1 MNFNRAC
8 PLAKLLQAL
17 RSTPFVPAAA
27 VCGIVLLMHY
37 WLAGEALHEW
47 IGIVGIVAA
56 GLHIHRF
63 SWWFRT
69 PHFVN
74 VTPLMRMGSV
84 IAIVLLLST
93 STSFISGLLMSRE
106 ALPFLRVSGMQ
117 STLALIHLSSSHWML
132 LFAALH
138 CGYHGKRLMSTLWR
152 KLSECIEALPSVKAE
167 AAISLTAI
175 VLGAVSISQ
184 ERGLLKVLFLRVEFL
199 NMDAESSPI
208 LLFLKTFLL
217 FAAAALAA
225 AYTRHCLAPRRHR
238 RVRRAAV
245 PARTTSESL

>member
-1 MNFNRAC
+1 MNSNRVC

-17 RSTPFVPAAA
+17 RSTPLVPIAA

-84 IAIVLLLST
+84 IAMG
-93 STSFISGLLMSRE
+93 F
-106 ALPFLRVSGMQ
+106 
-117 STLALIHLSSSHWML
+117 
-132 LFAALH
+132 
-138 CGYHGKRLMSTLWR
+138 C
-152 KLSECIEALPSVKAE
+152 
-167 AAISLTAI
+167 
-175 VLGAVSISQ
+175 
-184 ERGLLKVLFLRVEFL
+184 
-199 NMDAESSPI
+199 
-208 LLFLKTFLL
+208 
-217 FAAAALAA
+217 
-225 AYTRHCLAPRRHR
+225 
-238 RVRRAAV
+238 
-245 PARTTSESL
+245 

>member
-84 IAIVLLLST
+84 IAIGLLLST
-93 STSFISGLLMSRE
+93 STTFISGLLMSRE

-152 KLSECIEALPSVKAE
+152 KLSECIGALPSVKAA
-167 AAISLTAI
+167 AAISRTAI
-175 VLGAVSISQ
+175 VLGAVWLSQ

-208 LLFLKTFLL
+208 LLFF
-217 FAAAALAA
+217 
-225 AYTRHCLAPRRHR
+225 
-238 RVRRAAV
+238 
-245 PARTTSESL
+245 

>member
-69 PHFVN
+69 PHF
-74 VTPLMRMGSV
+74 TGC
-84 IAIVLLLST
+84 
-93 STSFISGLLMSRE
+93 
-106 ALPFLRVSGMQ
+106 
-117 STLALIHLSSSHWML
+117 SSSQRSI
-132 LFAALH
+132 AD
-138 CGYHGKRLMSTLWR
+138 T
-152 KLSECIEALPSVKAE
+152 
-167 AAISLTAI
+167 TARD
-175 VLGAVSISQ
+175 S
-184 ERGLLKVLFLRVEFL
+184 
-199 NMDAESSPI
+199 
-208 LLFLKTFLL
+208 
-217 FAAAALAA
+217 
-225 AYTRHCLAPRRHR
+225 
-238 RVRRAAV
+238 
-245 PARTTSESL
+245 

>member
-1 MNFNRAC
+1 MNSNRVC

-17 RSTPFVPAAA
+17 RSTPLVPIAA

-63 SWWFRT
+63 SWWFHT

-84 IAIVLLLST
+84 IAIGLLLST
-93 STSFISGLLMSRE
+93 STTFISGLLMSRE

-138 CGYHGKRLMSTLWR
+138 CGYHGKRLMSTLW
-152 KLSECIEALPSVKAE
+152 
-167 AAISLTAI
+167 
-175 VLGAVSISQ
+175 
-184 ERGLLKVLFLRVEFL
+184 
-199 NMDAESSPI
+199 
-208 LLFLKTFLL
+208 
-217 FAAAALAA
+217 
-225 AYTRHCLAPRRHR
+225 
-238 RVRRAAV
+238 
-245 PARTTSESL
+245 

>member
-8 PLAKLLQAL
+8 PRAKLLQAL

-84 IAIVLLLST
+84 IAIGLLLST
-93 STSFISGLLMSRE
+93 STTFISGLLMSRE
-106 ALPFLRVSGMQ
+106 
-117 STLALIHLSSSHWML
+117 
-132 LFAALH
+132 ALH

-152 KLSECIEALPSVKAE
+152 KLSECIEALPSVKAA